1 MSRISERNE
10 ETRIKNKQ
18 EIRVIEQGYVDEE
31 YRDLSLI
38 VERKRK
44 EIEDKLVK
52 YLEDN
57 KQVIYTKEGTPITKP
72 NVNPLLI
79 QKYFFQSINP
89 LVNVEPE
96 YSAEKLGIIW
106 QLYEEM
112 IGKVNAK
119 IGVLVPNLSSFCA
132 FAGIRLTTFK
142 RYKSSV
148 DESMRIVVEKIE
160 DGCFDSNV
168 MLAQMGYVKE
178 RSTVYRMKSEQERV
192 EKEAPQVHIHKDV
205 TDLNAIRNRLN
216 EIKGFSEKK
225 KRVEAIETEYSH
237 IGEDK

>member
-57 KQVIYTKEGTPITKP
+57 KQVVYTKEGTQITKP

-89 LVNVEPE
+89 LVNVEPV

-132 FAGIRLTTFK
+132 FAGIRLATFK